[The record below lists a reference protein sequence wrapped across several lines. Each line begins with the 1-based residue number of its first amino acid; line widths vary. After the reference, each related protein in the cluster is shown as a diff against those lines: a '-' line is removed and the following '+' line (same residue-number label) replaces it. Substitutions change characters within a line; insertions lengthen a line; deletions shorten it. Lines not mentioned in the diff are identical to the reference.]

1 MSIEEPPYSIERRAP
16 YYEVRRYENT
26 IVAETFVGGDLDEA
40 SRRGFKVLADY
51 IFGKNESQTKIAMT
65 APVSLSGKGDKQVLQ
80 FSMPRSFSMQKLPR
94 PLDQKVHLREIPS
107 RRIAVYRYS
116 GSWSQQLFDEKL
128 QFFLSELNKDS
139 VSIKGEPIFARF
151 NSPFSLWFLRRN
163 EIWIQIEDSKLP
175 SNPSTIHGE

>member
-1 MSIEEPPYSIERRAP
+1 
-16 YYEVRRYENT
+16 
-26 IVAETFVGGDLDEA
+26 
-40 SRRGFKVLADY
+40 
-51 IFGKNESQTKIAMT
+51 MT

-80 FSMPRSFSMQKLPR
+80 FSMPRSFLCKSCHD
-94 PLDQKVHLREIPS
+94 PLIKVHLREIPS

-163 EIWIQIEDSKLP
+163 EIWIPLEDSKLP
-175 SNPSTIHGE
+175 SNPSTIHSK

>member
-26 IVAETFVGGDLDEA
+26 IVAETFVSGDLDEA
-40 SRRGFKVLADY
+40 SRSGFKILAGY
-51 IFGKNESQTKIAMT
+51 IFGKNESQTEIAMT
-65 APVSLSGKGDKQVLQ
+65 APVTLSGKGEKQVLQ

-94 PLDQKVHLREIPS
+94 PNDQKVHLREIPS

-128 QFFLSELNKDS
+128 QFFLSELNKDA
-139 VSIKGEPIFARF
+139 VPLKGEPIFARF

-163 EIWIQIEDSKLP
+163 EIWIQLDDRSLP
-175 SNPSTIHGE
+175 SNPSSIDGQ